1 MSEVPELVESVIR
14 TISDELQR
22 VYWNNN
28 QEELPDPTS
37 NTGQVFTDLDTFKI
51 RAFDWSEPEEYEPNF
66 EWRDY
71 KVEWYKYLGRGMTAN
86 RPIKPDEMAEMLED
100 CLKAIRKWEKPL

>member
-1 MSEVPELVESVIR
+1 MTGVQTCALPICFPV
-14 TISDELQR
+14 TIKA
-22 VYWNNN
+22 
-28 QEELPDPTS
+28 
-37 NTGQVFTDLDTFKI
+37 KI

-86 RPIKPDEMAEMLED
+86 RPIKPDEIAEMLED
-100 CLKAIRKWEKPL
+100 CLKAIRKLEKPL